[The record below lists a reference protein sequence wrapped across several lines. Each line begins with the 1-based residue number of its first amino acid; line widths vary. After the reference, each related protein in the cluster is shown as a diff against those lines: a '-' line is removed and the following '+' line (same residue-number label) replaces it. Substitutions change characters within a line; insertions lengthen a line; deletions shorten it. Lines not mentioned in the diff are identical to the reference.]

1 MFKDWT
7 KNWSGDMRTK
17 LIDKI
22 NELDSD
28 FALKVNQELEEMLKL
43 EDEVAPVVNGIEESH
58 NNIAL
63 AISED

>member
-7 KNWSGDMRTK
+7 KNWTGDMRTK

-58 NNIAL
+58 NIAL
-63 AISED
+63 AISEE